1 MVFVV
6 TFNTKNK
13 EYIEMVIKIMKNKLV
28 FLKNKNNSDLCL
40 LIIFILSVI
49 LCITYII
56 TIDIP
61 EIMIGPIH
69 GGEIFNFIYQIAI
82 GYIVSYLLYL
92 LIKSLFD
99 KKDIQLKR
107 ELLKYIYRSTIKRLT
122 ECTTEI
128 EMKYQFIDVVKDKT
142 FDFDYLDSLFSAFEH
157 TEEGL
162 KGLKLLHE
170 IMSTIDLETY
180 AKARNKPD
188 LPYYT
193 SLSHIAVEIYESDLF
208 KKNFFDIT
216 MNLIP
221 QILLCEPD
229 YDIKQIVHR
238 LRENIED
245 IREIINGQN
254 EMNTQAT
261 FPHLV
266 RFVEHTISLYEILL
280 KKGINLENSYQT

>member
-1 MVFVV
+1 M
-6 TFNTKNK
+6 
-13 EYIEMVIKIMKNKLV
+13 
-28 FLKNKNNSDLCL
+28 KNNSDLYLL
-40 LIIFILSVI
+40 LIFFLSVI
-49 LCITYII
+49 LCISYII

-69 GGEIFNFIYQIAI
+69 GGEVFNFMYQIAI
-82 GYIVSYLLYL
+82 GYITSYLFYL
-92 LIKSLFD
+92 LIKSLYD
-99 KKDIQLKR
+99 KKDVQLKR
-107 ELLKYIYRSTIKRLT
+107 ELLKYTYKSIIKRLT

-128 EMKYQFIDVVKDKT
+128 EMRYQFIDVVKDKT

-180 AKARNKPD
+180 AKARNNPD

-221 QILLCEPD
+221 QILLYEPD

-245 IREIINGQN
+245 TREIINGQN
-254 EMNTQAT
+254 EMNTQET

-266 RFVEHTISLYEILL
+266 RFVEHTILLYEILF
-280 KKGINLENSYQT
+280 KKEINLKNTYQT